1 MLIVKHL
8 LVFCFKRKQKLLE
21 ILRLYIRYKKQRYLR
36 NKYGKYI
43 SEEIEKYDWKAV
55 EQVSSRRVWI
65 CWWQGM
71 DNAPLLVRRCYD
83 SVKSN
88 LVDWKITVITLDNY
102 KEYVQFPDYILQ
114 RWQKGQISNTHM
126 SDLLRLELIV
136 KYGGLW
142 LDSTVLCTGKEI
154 PESIIRSNLFVYQL
168 LRPGITGRSLSISSW
183 LIYAKSNNK
192 ILYLTKMLLY
202 KYWQK
207 NERIID
213 YFIFHHFFSIVLEYC
228 QEEQKQIPKYCNSI
242 PHILLFQLFEEYD
255 GIAFHDLKQMT
266 CFHKLSY
273 KLNQEDLIKP
283 GTYYDVILNNSFY
296 SQSSETLL

>member
-1 MLIVKHL
+1 MFTVKHL
-8 LVFCFKRKQKLLE
+8 FVSCFKRKQKLLE
-21 ILRLYIRYKKQRYLR
+21 ILRLYIQYRKQQYLR
-36 NKYGKYI
+36 KKYEKSIY
-43 SEEIEKYDWKAV
+43 EEILKNNWKV
-55 EQVSSRRVWI
+55 GEQVSSRRVWI
-65 CWWQGM
+65 CWWQGI

-88 LVDWKITVITLDNY
+88 LVDWEIIVITLDNY
-102 KEYVQFPDYILQ
+102 EEYVQFPDYILQ

-142 LDSTVLCTGKEI
+142 LDSTVLCTGKKI
-154 PESIIRSNLFVYQL
+154 PESIMRSNLFVYQL
-168 LRPGITGRSLSISSW
+168 LRPGINGHSLPISNW

-202 KYWQK
+202 QYWQK
-207 NERIID
+207 NEKAID
-213 YFIFHHFFSIVLEYC
+213 YFIFHHFFSIVLAYC
-228 QEEQKQIPKYCNSI
+228 QEEQNQIPKYCNSI

-273 KLNQEDLIKP
+273 KLSQEDLLKS
-283 GTYYDVILNNSFY
+283 GTYYDVIINRGSF
-296 SQSSETLL
+296 